1 MFDAIKKAVTR
12 IWRRYTWN
20 LRLRNQ
26 KLPKVAPSVAEA
38 ILPLETDTYTIPP
51 NQLKAMMDSG
61 TLFVL
66 LDVREE
72 WEYQMVHLE
81 GAIWIPFGEL
91 PRRCSEI
98 TPGVEVVVY
107 CHWGMRSLDAAFL
120 LQQLGFKSA
129 KSLMGGID
137 RWAQEI
143 DTQILRY

>member
-1 MFDAIKKAVTR
+1 MFKRIKKALKR
-12 IWRRYTWN
+12 SWRQYIRSF
-20 LRLRNQ
+20 REP

-38 ILPLETDTYTIPP
+38 ILPLESDTYTIAPD
-51 NQLKAMMDSG
+51 QLKDMMDKDIH
-61 TLFVL
+61 FVL

-81 GAIWIPFGEL
+81 DALWIPFGEL
-91 PRRCSEI
+91 PRRCGEI
-98 TPGVEVVVY
+98 TPGVEVIVY

-129 KSLMGGID
+129 KSLVGGID

-143 DTQILRY
+143 DTRMLRY

>member
-1 MFDAIKKAVTR
+1 MFNAIQKAVTR
-12 IWRRYTWN
+12 IWRRYTRN
-20 LRLRNQ
+20 LRDR

-51 NQLKAMMDSG
+51 NQLKDMMDRG
-61 TLFVL
+61 TPFVL

-72 WEYQMVHLE
+72 WEYRMVHLE

-98 TPGVEVVVY
+98 TPQVEVIVY

>member
-12 IWRRYTWN
+12 IWRRYTGN
-20 LRLRNQ
+20 FRDR

-51 NQLKAMMDSG
+51 NQLKDMMDRG
-61 TLFVL
+61 TPFVL

>member
-1 MFDAIKKAVTR
+1 MFKRIKKSLKR
-12 IWRRYTWN
+12 SWRQYIRSF
-20 LRLRNQ
+20 RDR

-38 ILPLETDTYTIPP
+38 ILPLESDTYTIAPD
-51 NQLKAMMDSG
+51 QLKDMMDKDAR
-61 TLFVL
+61 FVL

-72 WEYQMVHLE
+72 WEYQMVHLD
-81 GAIWIPFGEL
+81 GAMWIPFGEL
-91 PRRCSEI
+91 PRRCGEI

-129 KSLMGGID
+129 KSLVGGID

>member
-1 MFDAIKKAVTR
+1 MFKSIGKAVKR
-12 IWRRYTWN
+12 IWRRYI
-20 LRLRNQ
+20 RNFRDR
-26 KLPKVAPSVAEA
+26 KLPKVAPSVVEA
-38 ILPLETDTYTIPP
+38 IFPLEADTYAIAP
-51 NQLKAMMDSG
+51 NQLKDMINKG
-61 TLFVL
+61 TPFVL

-81 GAIWIPFGEL
+81 GAVWIPFGEL

-120 LQQLGFKSA
+120 LQQLGFKSV
-129 KSLMGGID
+129 KSLVGGID

>member
-1 MFDAIKKAVTR
+1 MFNYIEKAVKR
-12 IWRRYTWN
+12 IWRQCTGN
-20 LRLRNQ
+20 LRNR

-51 NQLKAMMDSG
+51 NQLKDMMDKDMR
-61 TLFVL
+61 FVL

-72 WEYQMVHLE
+72 WEYRMVHLE
-81 GAIWIPFGEL
+81 GAVWIPFGEL
-91 PRRCSEI
+91 PRRCNEI

-129 KSLMGGID
+129 KSLIGGID
-137 RWAQEI
+137 RWAREV
-143 DTQILRY
+143 DTQMLRY

>member
-1 MFDAIKKAVTR
+1 MFKRIKKALKR
-12 IWRRYTWN
+12 SWRQYIRSF
-20 LRLRNQ
+20 REP

-38 ILPLETDTYTIPP
+38 ILPLESDTYTIAPD
-51 NQLKAMMDSG
+51 QLKDMMDKDIH
-61 TLFVL
+61 FVL

-81 GAIWIPFGEL
+81 DALWIPFGEL
-91 PRRCSEI
+91 PRRCGEI
-98 TPGVEVVVY
+98 TPGVEVIVY

-129 KSLMGGID
+129 KSLVGGID

-143 DTQILRY
+143 DPQMLRY